1 MKEKGITLIALIVT
15 VIVLIIL
22 AGISISSLTGE
33 DGTVLNA
40 SKAKL
45 KTEVKDIEEQIE
57 LKEINENDGEDFQFG
72 TLKELIG
79 REDEYN
85 EILYME
91 DGELVYIK
99 ENVSER
105 QAEWLEEMG
114 IKEKQNIIPI
124 YTEKQ
129 FRKIGTGEEIEIE
142 EVGGEKFKF
151 NIDSHYIL
159 QNDIDLKCSKENQ
172 WIPIGTV
179 NKPFDGILEGKGYK
193 IKGIYIDEGE
203 NIGLFGYNNGTI
215 ENINL
220 EGYLNGS
227 NFIGAVVAN
236 NRGNGKVVGCT
247 NNVEMY
253 ASRNGNGAIVGRN
266 EGLIEN
272 CENNAYVE
280 FNATSGGICG
290 NNAVTGIIRKC
301 KNTHEILLKDFDI
314 GGIVG
319 LNAGIVEECCN
330 TGNILVTTKSG
341 RYSKGG
347 IVGTNSGSI
356 KYCFN
361 IARVEGN
368 KNWNVGGI
376 TGNNETNGR
385 IEFSYN
391 AGEVIGNVKIGG
403 MVGSNS
409 GNIKNSYAIDNIELI
424 SENTGNIENCLQLTE
439 NQLKNKEKIILE
451 DKTETNIIE
460 LLNKEEEKY
469 KEDIESQNKGYPIF
483 K

>member
-15 VIVLIIL
+15 IIVLIIL
-22 AGISISSLTGE
+22 TGISISSLTGE

-179 NKPFDGILEGKGYK
+179 NKPFDGILE
-193 IKGIYIDEGE
+193 
-203 NIGLFGYNNGTI
+203 
-215 ENINL
+215 
-220 EGYLNGS
+220 
-227 NFIGAVVAN
+227 
-236 NRGNGKVVGCT
+236 
-247 NNVEMY
+247 
-253 ASRNGNGAIVGRN
+253 
-266 EGLIEN
+266 
-272 CENNAYVE
+272 
-280 FNATSGGICG
+280 
-290 NNAVTGIIRKC
+290 
-301 KNTHEILLKDFDI
+301 
-314 GGIVG
+314 
-319 LNAGIVEECCN
+319 
-330 TGNILVTTKSG
+330 
-341 RYSKGG
+341 
-347 IVGTNSGSI
+347 
-356 KYCFN
+356 
-361 IARVEGN
+361 
-368 KNWNVGGI
+368 
-376 TGNNETNGR
+376 
-385 IEFSYN
+385 
-391 AGEVIGNVKIGG
+391 
-403 MVGSNS
+403 
-409 GNIKNSYAIDNIELI
+409 
-424 SENTGNIENCLQLTE
+424 
-439 NQLKNKEKIILE
+439 

-469 KEDIESQNKGYPIF
+469 KEDSKTQNKGYPIF

>member
-15 VIVLIIL
+15 IIVLIIL
-22 AGISISSLTGE
+22 AGISIATLTGE

-57 LKEINENDGEDFQFG
+57 LKEINENGGEDFQFG
-72 TLKELIG
+72 TLKNLIR

-85 EILYME
+85 EILYIE
-91 DGELVYIK
+91 DGKLVYIK
-99 ENVSER
+99 EKVSEK

-124 YTEKQ
+124 YTEEQ

-142 EVGGEKFKF
+142 EAGGEKFKF
-151 NIDSHYIL
+151 NIDSHYVL

-172 WIPIGTV
+172 WIPIGTAS
-179 NKPFDGILEGKGYK
+179 KPFDGILEGKGYK
-193 IKGIYIDEGE
+193 IKGIYIDKGT

-220 EGYLNGS
+220 YGYLNGS

-236 NRGNGKVVGCT
+236 NRGNGKVIKCT
-247 NNVEMY
+247 NNIEIY
-253 ASRNGNGAIVGRN
+253 ASGKFNGTIVGVN

-280 FNATSGGICG
+280 LNATSGGICG
-290 NNAVTGIIRKC
+290 RNDTTGIIRKC
-301 KNTHEILLKDFDI
+301 KNTHEILLKDFNI

-319 LNAGIVEECCN
+319 ENRGGVEECYN
-330 TGNILVTTKSG
+330 IANILGITG
-341 RYSKGG
+341 YARYAKGG
-347 IVGTNSGSI
+347 IVGLNSGSI

-361 IARVEGN
+361 TARVEGN
-368 KNWNVGGI
+368 RNWSIGGI
-376 TGNNETNGR
+376 TGSNETNGS

-391 AGEVIGNVKIGG
+391 AGEVIGNNIVGNIA
-403 MVGSNS
+403 GSNA
-409 GNIKNSYAIDNIELI
+409 GNIKNSYTLNNLELV

-439 NQLKNKEKIILE
+439 SQLKNKEKIILE
-451 DKTETNIIE
+451 DKTQTNIIE

-469 KEDIESQNKGYPIF
+469 KEDSKTQNKGYPIF

>member
-1 MKEKGITLIALIVT
+1 
-15 VIVLIIL
+15 
-22 AGISISSLTGE
+22 
-33 DGTVLNA
+33 
-40 SKAKL
+40 
-45 KTEVKDIEEQIE
+45 
-57 LKEINENDGEDFQFG
+57 
-72 TLKELIG
+72 
-79 REDEYN
+79 
-85 EILYME
+85 
-91 DGELVYIK
+91 
-99 ENVSER
+99 
-105 QAEWLEEMG
+105 
-114 IKEKQNIIPI
+114 
-124 YTEKQ
+124 
-129 FRKIGTGEEIEIE
+129 
-142 EVGGEKFKF
+142 
-151 NIDSHYIL
+151 
-159 QNDIDLKCSKENQ
+159 
-172 WIPIGTV
+172 
-179 NKPFDGILEGKGYK
+179 
-193 IKGIYIDEGE
+193 
-203 NIGLFGYNNGTI
+203 
-215 ENINL
+215 
-220 EGYLNGS
+220 
-227 NFIGAVVAN
+227 
-236 NRGNGKVVGCT
+236 
-247 NNVEMY
+247 MY

-314 GGIVG
+314 GGI
-319 LNAGIVEECCN
+319 
-330 TGNILVTTKSG
+330 ILVTTKSG

-368 KNWNVGGI
+368 KNWKVGGI

>member
-15 VIVLIIL
+15 IIVLIIL

-227 NFIGAVVAN
+227 N
-236 NRGNGKVVGCT
+236 
-247 NNVEMY
+247 
-253 ASRNGNGAIVGRN
+253 
-266 EGLIEN
+266 
-272 CENNAYVE
+272 
-280 FNATSGGICG
+280 
-290 NNAVTGIIRKC
+290 
-301 KNTHEILLKDFDI
+301 
-314 GGIVG
+314 
-319 LNAGIVEECCN
+319 
-330 TGNILVTTKSG
+330 
-341 RYSKGG
+341 
-347 IVGTNSGSI
+347 
-356 KYCFN
+356 
-361 IARVEGN
+361 
-368 KNWNVGGI
+368 
-376 TGNNETNGR
+376 
-385 IEFSYN
+385 
-391 AGEVIGNVKIGG
+391 
-403 MVGSNS
+403 
-409 GNIKNSYAIDNIELI
+409 
-424 SENTGNIENCLQLTE
+424 
-439 NQLKNKEKIILE
+439 
-451 DKTETNIIE
+451 
-460 LLNKEEEKY
+460 
-469 KEDIESQNKGYPIF
+469 
-483 K
+483 

>member
-151 NIDSHYIL
+151 NIDSHYVL
-159 QNDIDLKCSKENQ
+159 QNDIDLNCNEENQ

-179 NKPFDGILEGKGYK
+179 SKPFNGILEGKEYK

-220 EGYLNGS
+220 YGYIYGTKNY
-227 NFIGAVVAN
+227 IGGIVARN
-236 NRGNGKVVGCT
+236 NGKVIGCI
-247 NNVEMY
+247 NNVEIY
-253 ASRNGNGAIVGRN
+253 ARGDCNGAIVGKN
-266 EGLIEN
+266 GGLIEN
-272 CENNAYVE
+272 CENNAYIE
-280 FNATSGGICG
+280 LKATSGGICG
-290 NNAVTGIIRKC
+290 ENTNKGIIRKC
-301 KNTHEILLKDFDI
+301 KNTHEIVLIDYKI

-319 LNAGIVEECCN
+319 NNAGTVEECCN
-330 TGNILVTTKSG
+330 TRNILTSTEYV
-341 RYSKGG
+341 RYAKGG
-347 IVGTNSGSI
+347 IAGTNSGCI

-361 IARVEGN
+361 IASVEGN

-376 TGNNETNGR
+376 TGNNETNGS

-391 AGEVIGNVKIGG
+391 AGEVIGNNT
-403 MVGSNS
+403 VGNIAGNNS
-409 GNIKNSYAIDNIELI
+409 GNVKNSYAIDNIELI

-469 KEDIESQNKGYPIF
+469 KEDSKTQNKGYPIF

>member
-15 VIVLIIL
+15 IIVLIIL

-172 WIPIGTV
+172 
-179 NKPFDGILEGKGYK
+179 
-193 IKGIYIDEGE
+193 
-203 NIGLFGYNNGTI
+203 
-215 ENINL
+215 
-220 EGYLNGS
+220 
-227 NFIGAVVAN
+227 
-236 NRGNGKVVGCT
+236 
-247 NNVEMY
+247 
-253 ASRNGNGAIVGRN
+253 
-266 EGLIEN
+266 
-272 CENNAYVE
+272 
-280 FNATSGGICG
+280 
-290 NNAVTGIIRKC
+290 
-301 KNTHEILLKDFDI
+301 
-314 GGIVG
+314 
-319 LNAGIVEECCN
+319 
-330 TGNILVTTKSG
+330 
-341 RYSKGG
+341 
-347 IVGTNSGSI
+347 
-356 KYCFN
+356 
-361 IARVEGN
+361 
-368 KNWNVGGI
+368 
-376 TGNNETNGR
+376 
-385 IEFSYN
+385 
-391 AGEVIGNVKIGG
+391 
-403 MVGSNS
+403 
-409 GNIKNSYAIDNIELI
+409 
-424 SENTGNIENCLQLTE
+424 
-439 NQLKNKEKIILE
+439 
-451 DKTETNIIE
+451 
-460 LLNKEEEKY
+460 
-469 KEDIESQNKGYPIF
+469 
-483 K
+483 

>member
-179 NKPFDGILEGKGYK
+179 NKPFDGILE
-193 IKGIYIDEGE
+193 
-203 NIGLFGYNNGTI
+203 
-215 ENINL
+215 
-220 EGYLNGS
+220 
-227 NFIGAVVAN
+227 
-236 NRGNGKVVGCT
+236 
-247 NNVEMY
+247 
-253 ASRNGNGAIVGRN
+253 
-266 EGLIEN
+266 
-272 CENNAYVE
+272 
-280 FNATSGGICG
+280 
-290 NNAVTGIIRKC
+290 
-301 KNTHEILLKDFDI
+301 
-314 GGIVG
+314 
-319 LNAGIVEECCN
+319 
-330 TGNILVTTKSG
+330 
-341 RYSKGG
+341 
-347 IVGTNSGSI
+347 
-356 KYCFN
+356 
-361 IARVEGN
+361 
-368 KNWNVGGI
+368 
-376 TGNNETNGR
+376 
-385 IEFSYN
+385 
-391 AGEVIGNVKIGG
+391 
-403 MVGSNS
+403 
-409 GNIKNSYAIDNIELI
+409 
-424 SENTGNIENCLQLTE
+424 
-439 NQLKNKEKIILE
+439 